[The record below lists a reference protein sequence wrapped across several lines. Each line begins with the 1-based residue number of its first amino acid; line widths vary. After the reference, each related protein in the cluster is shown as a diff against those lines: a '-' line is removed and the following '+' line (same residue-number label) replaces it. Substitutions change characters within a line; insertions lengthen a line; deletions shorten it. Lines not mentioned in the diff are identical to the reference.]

1 MRSLNFE
8 FLRPHEPLLVKLGAA
23 AERYCF
29 EDPNVSLFKL
39 RQFGELLA
47 QMVRVSV
54 PAESNQNALLR
65 ELSARGVIRGNV
77 ERLFHEIRRRERG
90 AF

>member
-47 QMVRVSV
+47 QMAVRWVD
-54 PAESNQNALLR
+54 
-65 ELSARGVIRGNV
+65 
-77 ERLFHEIRRRERG
+77 
-90 AF
+90 